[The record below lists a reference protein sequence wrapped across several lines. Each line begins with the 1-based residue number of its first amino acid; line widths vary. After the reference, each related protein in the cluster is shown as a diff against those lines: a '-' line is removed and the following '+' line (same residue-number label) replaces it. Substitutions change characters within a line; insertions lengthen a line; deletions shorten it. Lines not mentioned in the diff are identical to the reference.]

1 MIYINKG
8 GKIVYV
14 NQRCV
19 ELMGFKK
26 EEFYAPGFSF
36 LSLIAPEHIPLVME
50 NLAKHQAGMEIP
62 AYEYVLYT
70 KDRKRL
76 VGLHTTRLT
85 IYEGETAI
93 LGIVT
98 DVTEHRHVEEELR
111 KLHRAVEQSPTS
123 IVITDIEGTIEYVNP
138 KFSQITEYTLE
149 EAKGLSSVWWRHIR
163 DSSMSTPNWDAER
176 HFGSISRP
184 GKITSLQARIEWLK
198 VRMCAVARRPSLSS
212 KMKS

>member
-149 EAKGLSSVWWRHIR
+149 EAKGQNPRILKSGYTPPEEYSKLWETILS
-163 DSSMSTPNWDAER
+163 
-176 HFGSISRP
+176 
-184 GKITSLQARIEWLK
+184 GKEWK
-198 VRMCAVARRPSLSS
+198 GEFHN
-212 KMKS
+212 KKKNGEQF